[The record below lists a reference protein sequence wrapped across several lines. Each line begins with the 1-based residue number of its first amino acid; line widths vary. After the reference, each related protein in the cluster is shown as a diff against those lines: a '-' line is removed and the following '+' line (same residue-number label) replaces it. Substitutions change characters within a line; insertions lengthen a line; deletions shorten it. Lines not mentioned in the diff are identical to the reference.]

1 MFRFRQFLFYD
12 LNEGWFCSTYLFYF
26 FILSWFF
33 HHSLYHATAYQ
44 CWSTVSLF
52 LTMLLYCRSRTVHGP
67 FFNLDVT
74 MKQSQYLGARRC
86 MKQNICNVYEHK
98 VGGASTNCEACPRCG
113 KHELEGATTLNNVHD
128 VEKTNNFSTSKI
140 ILNN

>member
-1 MFRFRQFLFYD
+1 
-12 LNEGWFCSTYLFYF
+12 
-26 FILSWFF
+26 
-33 HHSLYHATAYQ
+33 
-44 CWSTVSLF
+44 
-52 LTMLLYCRSRTVHGP
+52 
-67 FFNLDVT
+67 

-128 VEKTNNFSTSKI
+128 VEKTNWKAQPHSIMSTMWKKRI
-140 ILNN
+140 ISLRPRLF